1 MLNSILSAQIT
12 LPQFLICELTAMVLG
27 FGTALVFL
35 VRDRHTNAFS
45 QSLALLPGVVTLVI
59 MLVNGNIGAG
69 LAVAGTFALVRFRSA
84 PGSAK
89 EITGLFISVAIGLA
103 CGMGYVGV
111 AVIFFV
117 LMSVYVLGLGAAR
130 FGEESEKHRHLKITV
145 PENTDYESLF
155 ADLLEKY
162 TSFHELNKVR
172 TTNMGTLFELQYQV
186 VLKDPRQIREMI
198 DEIRCRNGNLNIVCS
213 REAEKD
219 VM

>member
-103 CGMGYVGV
+103 CGMGCVGV